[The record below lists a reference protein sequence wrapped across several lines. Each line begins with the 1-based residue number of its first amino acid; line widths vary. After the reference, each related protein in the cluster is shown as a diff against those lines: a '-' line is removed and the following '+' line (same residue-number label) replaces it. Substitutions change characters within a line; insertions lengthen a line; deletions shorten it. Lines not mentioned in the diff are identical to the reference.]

1 MASIEELKQRV
12 DLHDLADRLGLK
24 RGRGGD
30 KALYH
35 SPQHEDKSP
44 SLSIYQN
51 HPKHGTGWRDHSA
64 DHGGSCIDLVI
75 FARGGTVSDA
85 IRFLHEAY
93 GIPFDR
99 PAMPADRREKSTV
112 EFIADRC
119 LAERALVRDYLTG
132 RGISDAAIDAAITAR
147 TLGFNDWTSSKA
159 QPGEVGHGGPAAAF
173 IVRTLNPGHVVAVD
187 MRYLDPT
194 INGGVKTQTQGDK
207 SGYGWTADVRRIGK
221 AKRVIVVE
229 SAINALSIDTCSIPG
244 TAGFALRGLANVDG
258 IDFSFL
264 RGKHVVICLDND
276 EPFADGHPRAGHRP
290 GPEAAWALYERL
302 TSLNISAV
310 MVDQSEWLADLAN
323 GEKARKPINDVN
335 DYLQLRGPR
344 ELQRAL
350 EQYEPWLIAG
360 MAGDDSRK
368 GRPRIYLPSHDFA
381 QYWRFRTRPDFT
393 SYIAKMDRNEES
405 GVETPVTTDLCGF
418 RIASISRVSVASAT
432 STMTGDADQ
441 APTVY
446 FAVSVQAPRHGPTLI
461 RRVMMDDQ
469 LHNTD
474 QWAKFGPI
482 WAPAP
487 FKRMVNILERGGD
500 LGARHAANFVGLAWR
515 DGQLIVNEGPDCYF
529 TEADKQCPYHN
540 LSFPAGPV
548 SDARRVLAAYQE
560 TFKQNAA
567 TIPLVWALGGHL
579 KALLGFWPHMT
590 VQADKG
596 AGKSTLIKRLERTL
610 AFTMFSGQSLQTEFR
625 LLTSISHT
633 SHPVG
638 WEELSARR
646 QDVIDKAVGLL
657 QENYQYT
664 VTRRGSD
671 MTEYL
676 LCAPVMLAGED
687 VPVKSLLGK
696 LIRTSLTGKRGPMLP
711 DDLPRFPLRQWL
723 EFLAGLNRRD
733 VLDQYRAIRE
743 RCLTTCRASGADD
756 GALRMAGNYA
766 AVGLAWRYLCE
777 FAGMDPSEGDFL
789 RDLTAEMNSHIA
801 ETSADREPWVW
812 ILETVLSEIDGGNY
826 KHPYTFDTVDGEF
839 CILLRTGHVMDHIA
853 HTSAL
858 RDKWNGLP
866 VKSDRVFKRQ
876 LHHAGVVV
884 GEKEVERRIYTRR
897 VPYLTPVSLD
907 RLAGFGLHVSVR
919 EDLATDAVEQRGR
932 A

>member
-35 SPQHEDKSP
+35 SPQHEDRSP

-64 DHGGSCIDLVI
+64 DKGGSCIDLVI
-75 FARGGTVSDA
+75 YTRGGTVSDA

-99 PAMPADRREKSTV
+99 QAAPADRREKSTV

-119 LAERALVRDYLTG
+119 LADRARVRDYLTR
-132 RGISDAAIDAAITAR
+132 RGISDDAIDAAIAAR
-147 TLGFNDWTSSKA
+147 TLGFNDWTSSKV
-159 QPGEVGHGGPAAAF
+159 PRGEVGHGGPAAAF

-207 SGYGWTADVRRIGK
+207 SGYGWTADARRLDK

-229 SAINALSIDTCSIPG
+229 SAINALSIDTCSIPA
-244 TAGFALRGLANVDG
+244 TASFALRGLANVDG

-264 RGKHVVICLDND
+264 RGKQVVICLDND
-276 EPFADGHPRAGHRP
+276 EPFADGHPRAGQRP

-310 MVDQSEWLADLAN
+310 TVDQSGWLADLAD
-323 GEKARKPINDVN
+323 GERVRKPINDVN
-335 DYLQLRGPR
+335 DFLQLRGPR

-360 MAGDDSRK
+360 MPGDDSRK

-393 SYIAKMDRNEES
+393 SYIAKMERNEES

-418 RIASISRVSVASAT
+418 RIASMSRVSVASAT

-487 FKRMVNILERGGD
+487 FKRMVNILERGAD

-548 SDARRVLAAYQE
+548 SDARRVLVAYQE
-560 TFKQNAA
+560 TFRQNAA

-579 KALLGFWPHMT
+579 KALLGFWPHIT

-596 AGKSTLIKRLERTL
+596 AGKSTLIKRLERTI

-664 VTRRGSD
+664 VTRRGTD

-696 LIRTSLTGKRGPMLP
+696 LVRTSLTGKRGPMLP

-723 EFLAGLNRRD
+723 DFLTGLNKRD

-743 RCLTTCRASGADD
+743 RCLATCRASGADD

-766 AVGLAWRYLCE
+766 AVGLAWQYLCE
-777 FAGMDPSEGDFL
+777 FAGMDPSEGDFP

-853 HTSAL
+853 HTGAL

-897 VPYLTPVSLD
+897 VPYLTPVSLN
-907 RLAGFGLHVSVR
+907 RLADFGLHVSVR
-919 EDLATDAVEQRGR
+919 EDLATDALEQRGR